1 MNMADLAS
9 SLFWS
14 GFKNCSLNTD
24 KAPNNYARQKML
36 MKTTG
41 MEGRKK
47 RKNILLFGLT
57 FIYLN

>member
-47 RKNILLFGLT
+47 RKIFY
-57 FIYLN
+57 YLV